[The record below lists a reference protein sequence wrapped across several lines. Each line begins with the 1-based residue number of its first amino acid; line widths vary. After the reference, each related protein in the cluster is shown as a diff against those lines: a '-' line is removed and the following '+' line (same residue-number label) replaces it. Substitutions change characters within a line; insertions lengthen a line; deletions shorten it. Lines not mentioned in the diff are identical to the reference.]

1 MKNIIII
8 EKFSKVV
15 SVQQAPGDDCIVM
28 QYNNGMSVVDREVFS
43 GEKYYCTLEP
53 YIDPSGTAYVQL
65 PLKAFDGKRVHV
77 RGRNGT
83 FIHFVVDPKVD
94 LSIAR
99 VTNCVVSNVLKGDSP
114 IALDS
119 WDVLD
124 PNNPP
129 WGWAYDQ
136 DTGTF
141 YKKEMPNFFLLDGR
155 TYAGIQCSSVTGGY
169 TREMLAG
176 SVNKVSYNFG
186 YGTVES
192 DYQAK
197 LFISSQGGGNKILVR
212 TIKKV
217 DLTLFSKI
225 TVRLSTIYSPYN
237 NNNLGMDPVCSLVV
251 TNGNEIIKQISDP
264 RYLLYTDTATQI
276 AGYHNL
282 ELDISKID
290 GEYNVG
296 VLVYNN
302 TVKSSYDTN
311 NAFIE
316 EIRMN

>member
-1 MKNIIII
+1 MKNIVIIQN
-8 EKFSKVV
+8 EKVLRV
-15 SVQQAPGDDCIVM
+15 EQAPGDDAIVM
-28 QYNNGMSVVDREVFS
+28 QYNDVTGSPACEVFS
-43 GEKYYCTLEP
+43 GERYHSTLAVYVDSSTG
-53 YIDPSGTAYVQL
+53 YIQL
-65 PLKAFDGKRVHV
+65 PPGAFNGSRVHV
-77 RGRNGT
+77 RLGT
-83 FIHFVVDPKVD
+83 GSFIHFVVDPKVD
-94 LSIAR
+94 LTVAR
-99 VTNCVVSNVLKGDSP
+99 VTNCVLSNVMTGDP
-114 IALDS
+114 PTAIDS
-119 WDVLD
+119 WNALD

-129 WGWAYDQ
+129 WGWAYDP

-197 LFISSQGGGNKILVR
+197 LFIASQGGDNKILVR

-237 NNNLGMDPVCSLVV
+237 NNNLGMNPVCSLVV
-251 TNGNEIIKQISDP
+251 TNGNEIIKKISDP
-264 RYLLYTDTATQI
+264 RYLLYQDTATTI
-276 AGYHNL
+276 AGYHDL

-296 VLVYNN
+296 ILVYNSV
-302 TVKSSYDTN
+302 VKSSYDTN
-311 NAFIE
+311 NALIE